1 MVIDNSLFRIL
12 NGRMTKENMFFLKEI
27 IKEINIIQFKCNR
40 KSIVLLAKN
49 TINNI
54 SMIILDKLSRTEWST
69 NFVSHCMRKWKRH
82 V

>member
-1 MVIDNSLFRIL
+1 
-12 NGRMTKENMFFLKEI
+12 MFFLKEI